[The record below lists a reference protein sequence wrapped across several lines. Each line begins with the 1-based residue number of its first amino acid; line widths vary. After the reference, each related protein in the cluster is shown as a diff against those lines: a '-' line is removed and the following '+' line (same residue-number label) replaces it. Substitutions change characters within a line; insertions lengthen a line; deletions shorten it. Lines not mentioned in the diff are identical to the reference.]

1 MKKFV
6 IAHPYSEEYEAFQFT
21 KPNQK
26 TIDLIEEATCRS
38 VMVNLY
44 KTGSHQTF
52 LKFEGEEWIENVYLG
67 DWIVYDRTNNV
78 VGVYKES
85 EFPSIFSVSKD

>member
-1 MKKFV
+1 
-6 IAHPYSEEYEAFQFT
+6 
-21 KPNQK
+21 
-26 TIDLIEEATCRS
+26 
-38 VMVNLY
+38 MVNLY